1 MDDAIKNVPY
11 SLKEASFSLGADRW
25 HTLMN
30 VTLPSAISGISSALM
45 LGILTAMGESMIVAF
60 AIGFKVGRIP
70 NPLFDILKS
79 TAPLTTAIVGFS
91 AGGFSPSPDGPLLTS
106 IGKFA
111 GLILTLVAFIILG
124 ISTYLQSRFKKRLM
138 S

>member
-1 MDDAIKNVPY
+1 
-11 SLKEASFSLGADRW
+11 
-25 HTLMN
+25 
-30 VTLPSAISGISSALM
+30 M

-60 AIGFKVGRIP
+60 AIGFEVGSIP

-91 AGGFSPSPDGPLLTS
+91 AGGFSPVQSSPLLTS
-106 IGKFA
+106 VGNFA
-111 GLILTLVAFIILG
+111 GLILMLVALIILG
-124 ISTYLQSRFKKRLM
+124 ISTVLQGRFKKRLM